1 MLRQILL
8 LGLMQGVQALT
19 LPRAE
24 PTCPIIFDGRVPSEA
39 KPADFDSNNGGGWMP
54 FNSGYVKGENLK
66 WSSIIQLPS
75 VTTPSR
81 FDSDKG
87 TVPLEVTLSDK
98 SIFMT
103 QRGFRRAGLQFLKD
117 SNDGSPAGKGKK
129 TVHFSIMTDSMRK
142 LNLTHE
148 YLLVWH
154 ETAAYDANQFNFE
167 VGSILGQSGLPKN
180 TYKLL
185 DRNNKQVWN
194 TPVKDAVWQNFGI
207 TLDFSAK

>member
-1 MLRQILL
+1 
-8 LGLMQGVQALT
+8 
-19 LPRAE
+19 
-24 PTCPIIFDGRVPSEA
+24 
-39 KPADFDSNNGGGWMP
+39 MP
-54 FNSGYVKGENLK
+54 FNPDYVKGENQK
-66 WSSIIQLPS
+66 WSSIVKLPS
-75 VTTPSR
+75 ASTPSR
-81 FDSDKG
+81 FDADAG
-87 TVPLEVTLSDK
+87 TVPLEITLSDR

-117 SNDGSPAGKGKK
+117 ANEGSPAGTGKK
-129 TVHFSIMTDSMRK
+129 TIHFSVMTDPVRK

-167 VGSILGQSGLPKN
+167 VGSILGQAGLPGN

-185 DRNNKQVWN
+185 DRNNRQVWS
-194 TPVKDAVWQNFGI
+194 TAVKNGVWQNFAV